1 MFIENQF
8 CARNWVKPLP
18 SGASQD
24 IRKQIHVFNA
34 CDNCD
39 KVIYEEQVP
48 YAAFGVEGTQYQRR
62 TYKKVILDSSLKR

>member
-8 CARNWVKPLP
+8 CARHWVKPLP

-24 IRKQIHVFNA
+24 MRKQIHVFNA

-48 YAAFGVEGTQYQRR
+48 YAALGWRKHNTKGGLTRR
-62 TYKKVILDSSLKR
+62 

>member
-8 CARNWVKPLP
+8 CARHWVKPLP

-39 KVIYEEQVP
+39 KVTYEELWGGGNTIPKEDLQ
-48 YAAFGVEGTQYQRR
+48 EGDT
-62 TYKKVILDSSLKR
+62 